1 MYFYTNI
8 YILLGINPYPWIIP
22 QHERGGSMKKSI
34 LLLTLVLFCMPMV
47 FGSLVTNTNQ
57 SAIYLRYLA
66 RGASIDLD
74 AVYYNPAGTTKLSDG
89 FHIALHNQS
98 LFQEKTVIND
108 FLFLNDDTYIG
119 EVKVPFF
126 PTFFAVYKVND
137 LAISFGFGP
146 NAGGGSADYAT
157 GLPSFEMDIASVP
170 YVLQNPPYNL
180 PILGYNADIAFN
192 GSSIYYGFQLNV
204 SYAVLH
210 FLSVG
215 AGARYISANNVYE
228 GHIKNILLDYGGMM
242 VPGTMF
248 DPRLE
253 DKEVDVKQTGN
264 GITPILS
271 LHLNPVDELNIG
283 IRYELNTKLE
293 LENETAKDDT
303 GLFPDGDITPSDIP
317 AIFSVGA
324 EYAVMPSLRLAA
336 TYNLFFDKNA
346 EWGGKELTVNKN
358 TWDLAFGIELD
369 VTESILVSGGYLIT
383 KVDVLD
389 TYQSDMSHEIS
400 SNTIGFG
407 ARISLGRLD
416 VDLGGTYIMY
426 DDDVMKDITTPFG
439 VFTESYERTTWG
451 FTIGLGY
458 HLTK

>member
-1 MYFYTNI
+1 
-8 YILLGINPYPWIIP
+8 
-22 QHERGGSMKKSI
+22 MKKSI

-47 FGSLVTNTNQ
+47 FGTLVTNTNQ
-57 SAIYLRYLA
+57 SAIYLRYPA
-66 RGASIDLD
+66 RGASTDLD

-98 LFQEKTVIND
+98 LFQEKTVTND
-108 FLFLNDDTYIG
+108 FLFLNENTYIG

-157 GLPSFEMDIASVP
+157 GLPSFEIPISAAP
-170 YVLQNPPYNL
+170 YVLANPPYNL
-180 PILGYNADIAFN
+180 PVTGYNADIAFN

-228 GHIKNILLDYGGMM
+228 GHIKTILLEYGGVM

-248 DPRLE
+248 NPALG
-253 DKEVDVKQTGN
+253 DKEVDVKQKGSA
-264 GITPILS
+264 ITPILS

-283 IRYELNTKLE
+283 VRYELNTKLE

-303 GLFPDGDITPSDIP
+303 GMFPDGELTPSDIP

-324 EYAVMPSLRLAA
+324 EYEVMPSLRLAA

-346 EWGGKELTVNKN
+346 DWGGKELTVNKN
-358 TWDLAFGIELD
+358 SYDLGFGIELD
-369 VTESILVSGGYLIT
+369 VTESILISGGYMIT
-383 KVDVLD
+383 KVDLSD
-389 TYQSDMSHEIS
+389 NYQSDMSHDIS
-400 SNTIGFG
+400 SSTIGFG

-416 VDLGGTYIMY
+416 VDLGGIYIIY
-426 DDDVMKDITTPFG
+426 DKDVMKDFTTAFG
-439 VFTESYERTTWG
+439 VFTESYERSTWA
-451 FTIGLGY
+451 FSIGLGY

>member
-1 MYFYTNI
+1 
-8 YILLGINPYPWIIP
+8 
-22 QHERGGSMKKSI
+22 MKKSI

-47 FGSLVTNTNQ
+47 FGTLVTNTNQ
-57 SAIYLRYLA
+57 SVIYLRYPA
-66 RGASIDLD
+66 RGASTDLD

-98 LFQEKTVIND
+98 IFQEKTVTND
-108 FLFLNDDTYIG
+108 FLFLNENTYIG

-157 GLPSFEMDIASVP
+157 GLPSFEIPISAVP
-170 YVLQNPPYNL
+170 YVLANPPYNL
-180 PILGYNADIAFN
+180 PVTGYNADIAFN

-228 GHIKNILLDYGGMM
+228 GHIKTILLEYGGVM

-248 DPRLE
+248 NPDLG
-253 DKEVDVKQTGN
+253 DKEVDVKQKGSA
-264 GITPILS
+264 ITPILS

-283 IRYELNTKLE
+283 VRYELNTKLE

-303 GLFPDGDITPSDIP
+303 GMFPDGELTPSDIP

-324 EYAVMPSLRLAA
+324 EYEVMPSLRLAA

-346 EWGGKELTVNKN
+346 DWGGKELTVNKN
-358 TWDLAFGIELD
+358 SYDLGFGIELD
-369 VTESILVSGGYLIT
+369 VTESILISGGYLIT
-383 KVDVLD
+383 KVDLSD
-389 TYQSDMSHEIS
+389 NYQSDMSHDMS
-400 SNTIGFG
+400 SSTIGFG

-416 VDLGGTYIMY
+416 VDLGGIYVIY
-426 DDDVMKDITTPFG
+426 DKDVMKDFTTAFG
-439 VFTESYERTTWG
+439 VFTESYERTTWA
-451 FTIGLGY
+451 FSIGLGY

>member
-1 MYFYTNI
+1 
-8 YILLGINPYPWIIP
+8 
-22 QHERGGSMKKSI
+22 MKKSI

-47 FGSLVTNTNQ
+47 FGTLVTNTNQ
-57 SAIYLRYLA
+57 SVIYLRFPA
-66 RGASIDLD
+66 RGASTDLD

-98 LFQEKTVIND
+98 LFQEKTVTND
-108 FLFLNDDTYIG
+108 FLFLNENTYIG

-126 PTFFAVYKVND
+126 PTFFAVYKVKD

-157 GLPSFEMDIASVP
+157 GLPSFEIPISAVP
-170 YVLQNPPYNL
+170 YVLANPPYNL
-180 PILGYNADIAFN
+180 PITGYNADIAFN

-215 AGARYISANNVYE
+215 AGARYISAENVYE
-228 GHIKNILLDYGGMM
+228 GHIKNIMLEYGGMM
-242 VPGTMF
+242 VSGTMF
-248 DPRLE
+248 DSQLG
-253 DKEVDVKQTGN
+253 DKEVDLKQKGS

-283 IRYELNTKLE
+283 VRYELNTKLE
-293 LENETAKDDT
+293 LENETVVNESGLEIFDD
-303 GLFPDGDITPSDIP
+303 GYKARNDIP

-324 EYAVMPSLRLAA
+324 EYEVMPSLRLAA

-346 EWGGKELTVNKN
+346 DWGGKELTVNKN
-358 TWDLAFGIELD
+358 SYDLGFGIELD
-369 VTESILVSGGYLIT
+369 VTESILISGGYLIT
-383 KVDVLD
+383 KVDLSD
-389 TYQSDMSHEIS
+389 NYQSDMSHDMS
-400 SNTIGFG
+400 SSTIGFG

-416 VDLGGTYIMY
+416 VDLGGVYIIY
-426 DDDVMKDITTPFG
+426 DKDVMKDFTTAFG

-451 FTIGLGY
+451 FAIGLGY